1 MSSEKY
7 SEFNLDFWLK
17 NNMPLE
23 SLYPKPM
30 GNYCGADYAQ
40 GYVLDAQGNIYK
52 CWSDVGVMEQRIGT
66 AHDWNETNKNQQLV
80 TYSHKACLKNI
91 CCMIPQKIQYV
102 VNVNLCQYVL
112 GDVLIVE

>member
-1 MSSEKY
+1 MEHVQIVHACHLRSIQ
-7 SEFNLDFWLK
+7 NLIWILAE

-80 TYSHKACLKNI
+80 TYSHKACLKI
-91 CCMIPQKIQYV
+91 YV
-102 VNVNLCQYVL
+102 V
-112 GDVLIVE
+112 